1 MPRFYLTTAIDYAN
15 GDPHLGHAL
24 EKIGADAICRFR
36 RQLGDDVWFLTGMDE
51 HGQKVA
57 QTAEAAGLAPQAFV
71 DRVAERFQAMWA
83 TLDVRYDQFM
93 RTSHAAHH
101 AAVRDL
107 LERIFTHSPDD
118 FYERSYTGLY
128 CVGCES
134 FKQPADITDGKCAL
148 HLTRT
153 LEEITERNWF
163 FRLSAYSTRLK
174 QHLTAHPEFLEP
186 ASRRNEILALLDQ
199 GLEDIS
205 ASRARFAWGV
215 PFPRPLSDG
224 ETQTTYVWFDALPNY
239 WTAQFFPDSKASW
252 PAQVHVI
259 GKDITRFHTVIWPAM
274 LMAAGLPLPERVWA
288 HGFISLG
295 GERFSKS
302 AGVKLELAEAAS
314 RFGSD
319 AFRYYLLRDIPFD
332 GDGAFS
338 WERFEAVYTSELA
351 NGLGNLASRTTA
363 MIEKYCDGVVPSG
376 PRGDVDAADLA
387 DLAEARAA
395 VAGPRGFLLHEAVAA
410 VQRTVARANQ
420 YIQDTKPWALAK
432 DPAQR
437 AQLDTV
443 LSSLARQL
451 ARQAVYLA
459 PVMPN
464 KAEALW
470 RALGGPGTAAATL
483 LDTADALDCAGWKVS
498 KGEGLFP
505 RPEPPAVTA

>member
-1 MPRFYLTTAIDYAN
+1 MARFYLTTAIDYAN

-24 EKIGADAICRFR
+24 EKIGADAICRFHR
-36 RQLGDDVWFLTGMDE
+36 HLGDDVWFLIGMDE

-57 QTAEAAGLAPQAFV
+57 QTAEAAGLAPQEFV
-71 DRVAERFQAMWA
+71 DRVAARFEAMWA
-83 TLDVRYDQFM
+83 TLGLSHDQFI
-93 RTSHAAHH
+93 RTSHPTHH
-101 AAVRDL
+101 AAVQEL
-107 LERIFTHSPDD
+107 LERIFAKSPDD

-134 FKQPADITDGKCAL
+134 FKQPADIVDGKCLL
-148 HLTRT
+148 HPTRT
-153 LEEITERNWF
+153 LQEITERNWF
-163 FRLSAYSTRLK
+163 FRLSAYGERLK
-174 QHLTAHPEFLEP
+174 AHFARHPAFLEP
-186 ASRRNEILALLDQ
+186 ESRRTEILALLDQ

-215 PFPRPLSDG
+215 PFPKPLSDG

-239 WTAQFFPDSKASW
+239 WTAQFFAGSGASW
-252 PAQVHVI
+252 PASVHVV

-274 LMAAGLPLPERVWA
+274 LMAADLPLPERVWG

-302 AGVKLELAEAAS
+302 AGVKLELGDAIA
-314 RFGSD
+314 RFGAD

-351 NGLGNLASRTTA
+351 NGIGNLASRTTA
-363 MIEKYCDGVVPSG
+363 MIEKYCEGIVPEG
-376 PRGDVDAADLA
+376 EPGEVDAADAA
-387 DLAEARAA
+387 DYAVARAA
-395 VAGPRGFLLHEAVAA
+395 LDGSRGFLCHEALEAIV
-410 VQRTVARANQ
+410 RTVGRANQ
-420 YIQDTKPWALAK
+420 YIQDTKPWVLAK
-432 DPAQR
+432 DPLNR
-437 AQLDTV
+437 PELERV
-443 LSSLARQL
+443 LASLVRQL

-459 PVMPN
+459 PFMPE

-470 RALGGPGTAAATL
+470 RAIGGPGTAARVRFAEL
-483 LDTADALDCAGWKVS
+483 ESLRCAGWRVS

-505 RPEPPAVTA
+505 RPEPPAKT